1 MFVKLYYIQKN
12 NTSVIDIIG
21 FNGPI
26 ILFLTSIIKLWKQKY
41 IYGYLLFY
49 IINIFINNLLKN
61 TIKQARPNNTMNTNK
76 EKYPGVHI
84 YGMPSYH
91 TQSVFF
97 SITFLYLIN
106 KSIFILLIECF
117 IAFITIY
124 QRWVYRH
131 HTIEQLLVG
140 SFIGIINAYIGYI
153 VTRQYISTSNI

>member
-1 MFVKLYYIQKN
+1 MFEKLYYIQKN
-12 NTSVIDIIG
+12 NTNVIDIIG

-61 TIKQARPNNTMNTNK
+61 TIKQARPNNTIT
-76 EKYPGVHI
+76 EKYPGVHK

-91 TQSVFF
+91 VQSVFF
-97 SITFLYLIN
+97 SLTFLYLV
-106 KSIFILLIECF
+106 KRSVFLLLIESF
-117 IAFITIY
+117 IAFITVY
-124 QRWVYRH
+124 QRWINHH
-131 HTIEQLLVG
+131 HTIEQLVVG
-140 SFIGIINAYIGYI
+140 SIIGIINAYIGYI

>member
-1 MFVKLYYIQKN
+1 MFEKLYYIQKN
-12 NTSVIDIIG
+12 NTNVIDIIG

-61 TIKQARPNNTMNTNK
+61 TIKQARPNNTMNTIT
-76 EKYPGVHI
+76 EKYPGVHK

-97 SITFLYLIN
+97 SLTFLFLVK
-106 KSIFILLIECF
+106 KSVFLLLIECF

-124 QRWVYRH
+124 QRWINHH
-131 HTIEQLLVG
+131 HTIEQLVVG
-140 SFIGIINAYIGYI
+140 SIIGIINAYIGYI
-153 VTRQYISTSNI
+153 LTYQYITNSII